1 MKITVRILKKLAALV
16 LGLLVLSVLVFTMSR
31 LAPTDPL
38 QAYYGDRTEK
48 MSAAEKEAARQRL
61 GLNDSLPV
69 QYVRWLKLALKG
81 DFGISYQYKQPV
93 TRVISQRIGN
103 TLILGGLGFLL
114 TFAGALA
121 LGTLCAWYEDRWP
134 DKILCKL
141 GTVSS
146 CIPEFWLSLML
157 ILIFSVTLRWLPSSG
172 AYTIGRADDLL
183 DRAVHLI
190 LPITVVILSHL
201 WYYAYL
207 VRSKL
212 LEETRRE
219 YVLLARAKGLSRKA
233 VLLRHCLPAILPSYF
248 SLMAISVPHILGGTY
263 LVEAV
268 FSYPGIG
275 TLCYESAR
283 YADYNLLM
291 LLCLMTGGLV
301 MVSALLGQAVS
312 ARIDPRLRSRDGK
325 AVTAHE

>member
-48 MSAAEKEAARQRL
+48 MSAAEKGAARQRL
-61 GLNDSLPV
+61 GLNDSIPV
-69 QYVRWLKLALKG
+69 QYVRWLKLAMQG

-93 TRVISQRIGN
+93 TKVISQRIGN

-183 DRAVHLI
+183 DRAIHLI

>member
-61 GLNDSLPV
+61 GLNDSIPV
-69 QYVRWLKLALKG
+69 QYVRWLKLAMQG

-93 TRVISQRIGN
+93 TKVISQRIGN

-183 DRAVHLI
+183 DRTVHLI

>member
-48 MSAAEKEAARQRL
+48 MSAAEKGAARQRL
-61 GLNDSLPV
+61 GLNDSIPV
-69 QYVRWLKLALKG
+69 QYVRWLKLAMQG

-93 TRVISQRIGN
+93 TKVISQRIGN

-121 LGTLCAWYEDRWP
+121 LGTLCAWYEDRWL

>member
-16 LGLLVLSVLVFTMSR
+16 LGLLVLSVLVFTMAR

-61 GLNDSLPV
+61 GLNDSIPV
-69 QYVRWLKLALKG
+69 QYIRWLKLAMQG

-93 TRVISQRIGN
+93 TKVISQRIGN

-121 LGTLCAWYEDRWP
+121 LGTLCAWYEDRWL

-190 LPITVVILSHL
+190 LPITVVVLSHL

>member
-61 GLNDSLPV
+61 GLNDSIPV
-69 QYVRWLKLALKG
+69 QYVRWLKLAMQG

-93 TRVISQRIGN
+93 TKVISQRIGN

-121 LGTLCAWYEDRWP
+121 LGTLCAWYEDRWL

>member
-61 GLNDSLPV
+61 GLNDSIPV
-69 QYVRWLKLALKG
+69 QYVRWLKLAMQG

-93 TRVISQRIGN
+93 TKVISQRIGN

>member
-61 GLNDSLPV
+61 GLNDSIPV
-69 QYVRWLKLALKG
+69 QYVRWLKLAMQG

-93 TRVISQRIGN
+93 TKVISQRIGN

-121 LGTLCAWYEDRWP
+121 LGTLCAWYEDRWL
-134 DKILCKL
+134 DKVLCKL

-172 AYTIGRADDLL
+172 AYTIGRADDLM

-275 TLCYESAR
+275 TLCYESAQ

-301 MVSALLGQAVS
+301 MLSALLGQAVS

>member
-61 GLNDSLPV
+61 GLNDSIPV
-69 QYVRWLKLALKG
+69 QYVRWLKLAMQG

-93 TRVISQRIGN
+93 TKVISQRIGN

-219 YVLLARAKGLSRKA
+219 YVLLDRAKGLSRKA

>member
-61 GLNDSLPV
+61 GLNDSIPV
-69 QYVRWLKLALKG
+69 QYVRWLKLAMQG

-93 TRVISQRIGN
+93 TKVISQRIGN

-183 DRAVHLI
+183 DRAIHLI

>member
-16 LGLLVLSVLVFTMSR
+16 LGLLVLSVLVFTMAR

-61 GLNDSLPV
+61 GLNDSIPV
-69 QYVRWLKLALKG
+69 QYVRWLKLAMQG

-93 TRVISQRIGN
+93 TKVISQRIGN

>member
-61 GLNDSLPV
+61 GLNDSIPV
-69 QYVRWLKLALKG
+69 QYVRWLKLAMQG

-93 TRVISQRIGN
+93 TKVISQRIGN

-301 MVSALLGQAVS
+301 MLSALLGQAVS

>member
-1 MKITVRILKKLAALV
+1 MKITIRILKKLAALV

-61 GLNDSLPV
+61 GLNDSIPV
-69 QYVRWLKLALKG
+69 QYVRWLKLAMQG

-93 TRVISQRIGN
+93 TKVISQRIGN

>member
-16 LGLLVLSVLVFTMSR
+16 LGLLVLSVLVFTMAR

-61 GLNDSLPV
+61 GLNDSIPV
-69 QYVRWLKLALKG
+69 QYVRWLKLAMQG

-93 TRVISQRIGN
+93 TKVISQRIGN

-121 LGTLCAWYEDRWP
+121 LGTLCAWYEDRWL

>member
-48 MSAAEKEAARQRL
+48 MSAAEKGAARQRL
-61 GLNDSLPV
+61 GLNDSIPV
-69 QYVRWLKLALKG
+69 QYVRWLKLAMQG

-93 TRVISQRIGN
+93 TKVISQRIGN

-172 AYTIGRADDLL
+172 AYTIGRAGDLL

>member
-61 GLNDSLPV
+61 GLNDSILV
-69 QYVRWLKLALKG
+69 QYVRWLKLAMQG

-93 TRVISQRIGN
+93 TKVISQRIGN

-121 LGTLCAWYEDRWP
+121 LGTLCAWYEDRWL

>member
-61 GLNDSLPV
+61 GLNDSIPV
-69 QYVRWLKLALKG
+69 QYVRWLKLAMQG

-93 TRVISQRIGN
+93 TKVISQRIGN

-121 LGTLCAWYEDRWP
+121 LGMLCAWYEDRWL

-301 MVSALLGQAVS
+301 MLSALLGQAVS